1 MTLIDAIGAGV
12 QSEFWRG
19 GVQLAIMTGIGLYFF
34 GPKILT
40 EPREFDFTSQEGI
53 DARVL
58 VNAIGLGFTYLAGR
72 AVFGGDASG

>member
-1 MTLIDAIGAGV
+1 MSLVEAIGAGV

-19 GVQLAIMTGIGLYFF
+19 GVQLAIMTGIGLWFF
-34 GPKILT
+34 GPSILT
-40 EPREFDFTSQEGI
+40 EAREFEYTSQEGI